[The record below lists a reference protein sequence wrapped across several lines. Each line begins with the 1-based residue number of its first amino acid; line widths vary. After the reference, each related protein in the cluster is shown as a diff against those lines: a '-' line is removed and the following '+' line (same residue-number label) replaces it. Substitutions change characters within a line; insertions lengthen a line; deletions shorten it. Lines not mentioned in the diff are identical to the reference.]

1 MGMCSGQVFRQEM
14 AVGNACSGLDVA
26 PTYTVFDDQ
35 EYRHEDYAHDNLKFR
50 PPHSSIQPLQ
60 RGAP

>member
-1 MGMCSGQVFRQEM
+1 M